1 MRPPCHAPGQTRV
14 WSEAHDTDLFGFEL
28 LDGHLYLHIDLG
40 SGYLKK
46 RVSKYRIDNS
56 TWHDIA
62 LSRIDRRGKITVD
75 EELSEFETI

>member
-1 MRPPCHAPGQTRV
+1 
-14 WSEAHDTDLFGFEL
+14 DLFGFEL

-75 EELSEFETI
+75 EELSEFETIGKY